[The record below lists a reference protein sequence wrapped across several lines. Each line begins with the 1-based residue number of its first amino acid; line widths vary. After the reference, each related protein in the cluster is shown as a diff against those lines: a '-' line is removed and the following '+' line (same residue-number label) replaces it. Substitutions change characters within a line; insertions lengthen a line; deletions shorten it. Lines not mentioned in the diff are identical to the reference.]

1 MSEHVSI
8 QDLSVSLGGHKILN
22 HLSLSVE
29 NPGHMIALLG
39 PNGSGKTTLL
49 RAICG
54 ELSHSGHVLLNG
66 QDLTALSPK
75 ALAGLVSYIP
85 QQSGIS
91 ISMSA
96 LDVVLMGFYSRLKLF
111 EQPSAK
117 MREAALQAL
126 VSVGMDDFANRDYLT
141 LSGGEQQLVILA
153 RTLIEDTS
161 LLLFDEPDSSLDL
174 GNKYRMMGLIA
185 DIVQAAQGGRSAS
198 PAFFPYKKEPV
209 STHSHT
215 GPDCLQQSH
224 SLRECTSLACS
235 ADEPDGLSYSTGK
248 ILTEKTAI
256 LCLHDP
262 TLALAYC
269 DILLL
274 LKDGTLIH
282 TLHPKTDPVSVM
294 EQAFSEIYGEV
305 RLVPLPDPSKCAGNR
320 LVLLPIL

>member
-8 QDLSVSLGGHKILN
+8 QDLSVSLGGHQILN

-126 VSVGMDDFANRDYLT
+126 ASVGMDDFANRDYLT

-198 PAFFPYKKEPV
+198 PAFFPYKKNLSRHILTLGPIVCNNLTLCVNAHHWHVAPMNQMGYLTQPEKFSQKKLQFSV
-209 STHSHT
+209 STIRHSHSHT
-215 GPDCLQQSH
+215 VISC
-224 SLRECTSLACS
+224 CS
-235 ADEPDGLSYSTGK
+235 
-248 ILTEKTAI
+248 
-256 LCLHDP
+256 
-262 TLALAYC
+262 
-269 DILLL
+269 
-274 LKDGTLIH
+274 
-282 TLHPKTDPVSVM
+282 
-294 EQAFSEIYGEV
+294 
-305 RLVPLPDPSKCAGNR
+305 
-320 LVLLPIL
+320 

>member
-8 QDLSVSLGGHKILN
+8 QDLSVSLGGHQILN

-126 VSVGMDDFANRDYLT
+126 ASVGMDDFANRDYLT

-235 ADEPDGLSYSTGK
+235 GASARGG
-248 ILTEKTAI
+248 
-256 LCLHDP
+256 
-262 TLALAYC
+262 
-269 DILLL
+269 
-274 LKDGTLIH
+274 
-282 TLHPKTDPVSVM
+282 
-294 EQAFSEIYGEV
+294 
-305 RLVPLPDPSKCAGNR
+305 R
-320 LVLLPIL
+320 

>member
-1 MSEHVSI
+1 
-8 QDLSVSLGGHKILN
+8 
-22 HLSLSVE
+22 
-29 NPGHMIALLG
+29 
-39 PNGSGKTTLL
+39 
-49 RAICG
+49 
-54 ELSHSGHVLLNG
+54 
-66 QDLTALSPK
+66 
-75 ALAGLVSYIP
+75 
-85 QQSGIS
+85 
-91 ISMSA
+91 
-96 LDVVLMGFYSRLKLF
+96 LKLF

-126 VSVGMDDFANRDYLT
+126 ASVGMDDFANRDYLT

-224 SLRECTSLACS
+224 SLRECTPLACS
-235 ADEPDGLSYSTGK
+235 ADEPNGLSYSTGK

-256 LCLHDP
+256 LC
-262 TLALAYC
+262 C
-269 DILLL
+269 
-274 LKDGTLIH
+274 
-282 TLHPKTDPVSVM
+282 S
-294 EQAFSEIYGEV
+294 
-305 RLVPLPDPSKCAGNR
+305 
-320 LVLLPIL
+320 

>member
-8 QDLSVSLGGHKILN
+8 QDLSVSLGGHQILN

-96 LDVVLMGFYSRLKLF
+96 LDIVLMGFYSRLKLF

-126 VSVGMDDFANRDYLT
+126 ASVGMDDFANRDYLT

-174 GNKYRMMGLIA
+174 GNKYRAVDLL
-185 DIVQAAQGGRSAS
+185 
-198 PAFFPYKKEPV
+198 PLPFFPIKKNLSRHILTLGPIVCNNLTLCVNAHHWHVAPMNQMGYLTQPEKFSQKKLQFSV
-209 STHSHT
+209 STIRHSHSHT
-215 GPDCLQQSH
+215 VISC
-224 SLRECTSLACS
+224 CS
-235 ADEPDGLSYSTGK
+235 
-248 ILTEKTAI
+248 
-256 LCLHDP
+256 
-262 TLALAYC
+262 
-269 DILLL
+269 
-274 LKDGTLIH
+274 
-282 TLHPKTDPVSVM
+282 
-294 EQAFSEIYGEV
+294 
-305 RLVPLPDPSKCAGNR
+305 
-320 LVLLPIL
+320 

>member
-1 MSEHVSI
+1 
-8 QDLSVSLGGHKILN
+8 
-22 HLSLSVE
+22 
-29 NPGHMIALLG
+29 MIALLG

-111 EQPSAK
+111 KQPSAK
-117 MREAALQAL
+117 MRETALQAL
-126 VSVGMDDFANRDYLT
+126 ASVGLDDFANRDYLT

-161 LLLFDEPDSSLDL
+161 LLLFDEPDSSLDF

-185 DIVQAAQGGRSAS
+185 DIVQAAQ
-198 PAFFPYKKEPV
+198 
-209 STHSHT
+209 
-215 GPDCLQQSH
+215 L
-224 SLRECTSLACS
+224 SLIHISRERQTARRAPKNAKSVV
-235 ADEPDGLSYSTGK
+235 DGAAAETNRIAK
-248 ILTEKTAI
+248 AA
-256 LCLHDP
+256 P
-262 TLALAYC
+262 ALAPEETPMRSG
-269 DILLL
+269 DAS
-274 LKDGTLIH
+274 GFR
-282 TLHPKTDPVSVM
+282 KTVW
-294 EQAFSEIYGEV
+294 
-305 RLVPLPDPSKCAGNR
+305 
-320 LVLLPIL
+320 

>member
-1 MSEHVSI
+1 MSEYFSI
-8 QDLSVSLGGHKILN
+8 QDLSVSMGGHQILD
-22 HLSLSVE
+22 HLSLPVE

-66 QDLTALSPK
+66 QDLTALFPK

-117 MREAALQAL
+117 MRESSLQAL
-126 VSVGMDDFANRDYLT
+126 ASVGMDDFANRDYLT

-185 DIVQAAQGGRSAS
+185 DIVHAARGSGGSVSRTCFFS
-198 PAFFPYKKEPV
+198 PEEGSETDTVLDMPYLQSEHAFA
-209 STHSHT
+209 
-215 GPDCLQQSH
+215 G
-224 SLRECTSLACS
+224 
-235 ADEPDGLSYSTGK
+235 
-248 ILTEKTAI
+248 KTAI

-274 LKDGTLIH
+274 LKDGRLIH
-282 TLHPKTDPVSVM
+282 TLHPKTDPIAVM
-294 EQAFSEIYGEV
+294 EQAFSDIYGEV
-305 RLVPLPDPSKCAGNR
+305 RLVPVPDPSNCAGNR
-320 LVLLPIL
+320 LILLPIL

>member
-8 QDLSVSLGGHKILN
+8 QDLSVSLGGHQILN

-75 ALAGLVSYIP
+75 ALAGLVSYVP

-126 VSVGMDDFANRDYLT
+126 ASVGMDDFANRDYLT

-185 DIVQAAQGGRSAS
+185 DIVQAA
-198 PAFFPYKKEPV
+198 
-209 STHSHT
+209 HT

-235 ADEPDGLSYSTGK
+235 ADKPDGLSYSTGK

-320 LVLLPIL
+320 LVLLPVL

>member
-1 MSEHVSI
+1 MISP
-8 QDLSVSLGGHKILN
+8 
-22 HLSLSVE
+22 
-29 NPGHMIALLG
+29 PGA
-39 PNGSGKTTLL
+39 GKTTLL

-320 LVLLPIL
+320 LVLLPVL

>member
-1 MSEHVSI
+1 METCSDI
-8 QDLSVSLGGHKILN
+8 
-22 HLSLSVE
+22 
-29 NPGHMIALLG
+29 MIALLG

-117 MREAALQAL
+117 MRETALQAL
-126 VSVGMDDFANRDYLT
+126 ASVGMDDFANRDYLT

-161 LLLFDEPDSSLDL
+161 LLLFDEPDSSLDF

-248 ILTEKTAI
+248 ILSEKACSMTETGSVFGCSVWISVPSFRSSRISQYASASVGSWRQRI
-256 LCLHDP
+256 
-262 TLALAYC
+262 AVFSVR
-269 DILLL
+269 IF
-274 LKDGTLIH
+274 
-282 TLHPKTDPVSVM
+282 PV
-294 EQAFSEIYGEV
+294 E
-305 RLVPLPDPSKCAGNR
+305 
-320 LVLLPIL
+320 